1 MTAGYVFSLWH
12 GRGIVLLYVR
22 VDLEK
27 IVPPLF
33 FPPCFARFDVTEFR
47 AQAAIGSRL
56 IAESNKLA
64 REATMIEETKDRYVD
79 ARLCSGTRAKGRA
92 DGTKKSSGEAHSGN
106 GGIRET
112 RARNLS
118 GPPRTPA
125 TCLPDKNTTRNWAY
139 SRGPPPPRLSL
150 TIYWKN
156 TLDTRSHCKHRAS
169 RYKFNI
175 ETAIRCLWSSR
186 AHSSARLKCGVARG

>member
-1 MTAGYVFSLWH
+1 MTWTRDRFIICSRRFGKNRPAALFSTLFRTVRRHRVSSPGRDWIAINRGEQQAGA
-12 GRGIVLLYVR
+12 RG
-22 VDLEK
+22 
-27 IVPPLF
+27 
-33 FPPCFARFDVTEFR
+33 
-47 AQAAIGSRL
+47 
-56 IAESNKLA
+56 
-64 REATMIEETKDRYVD
+64 MIEETKDRYVD

-156 TLDTRSHCKHRAS
+156 TLDTGSHCKHRAS